1 MPDIVR
7 NGDLTYKQR
16 IDLIKRSLLING
28 IDLIDEK
35 ALDNS
40 FYQFNIAIAG
50 KPLSLNILPK
60 NIVNSGWSDK
70 PLIKRIQ
77 VQSFTMNEI
86 DFNTSNTCSM
96 FVGFA
101 YANESPVFVVW
112 NPFMFVYHKT
122 VRSCYVDVELIAR
135 CRHEGFIKTVS
146 SKQKV
151 LLSDTENFGKMVL
164 KYLEDNRIEKI

>member
-16 IDLIKRSLLING
+16 IDLIKRALLING
-28 IDLIDEK
+28 IGLISERT
-35 ALDNS
+35 LENS
-40 FYQFNIAIAG
+40 FYQFNVIVTDKA
-50 KPLSLNILPK
+50 LSLNILPK

-86 DFNTSNTCSM
+86 KLNTSDTCSM
-96 FVGFA
+96 FVGIA
-101 YANESPVFVVW
+101 YANEAPIFVAW

-135 CRHEGFIKTVS
+135 CRHEGFIKTTS

-151 LLSDTENFGKMVL
+151 LLSDTEHFGEMIL
-164 KYLEDNRIEKI
+164 KYLEDNRIEKL

>member
-28 IDLIDEK
+28 IDLVGEK
-35 ALDNS
+35 PLDNS
-40 FYQFNIAIAG
+40 FYRFDTIISG
-50 KPLSLNILPK
+50 RRISLNILPK

-77 VQSFTMNEI
+77 VQSFKMEEI
-86 DFNTSNTCSM
+86 DINKSDLCSM

-101 YANESPVFVVW
+101 YANESPIFVVW

-135 CRHEGFIKTVS
+135 CQHEGFVKTTS

-151 LLSDTENFGKMVL
+151 LLSDVEHFGEMIL
-164 KYLEDNRIEKI
+164 KYVEDNRIETI